1 MKRLILILMAGILL
15 LSACAKQKPFT
26 GSEDKFNAANELYN
40 KKKYARAAELYGDV
54 YFERSSV
61 NLSTALLRQ
70 AESYFKINRFS
81 DAREAYEEF
90 IQAFPKSPDIPT
102 AYYHV
107 ALCLYEESFGPQYD
121 QAETMA
127 SIGAFR
133 TFIQKFPNDE
143 RRDKALDYIR
153 KGQYKLI
160 EKTFNNGY
168 IYYKM
173 KDYSAALMYFQEVI
187 DLGNTNDLDRR
198 SLYFAALLNYRQNNL
213 DAAADHFARLKE
225 RYPGSKETRKLA
237 RYFPAK

>member
-1 MKRLILILMAGILL
+1 MKRVILILTAVILL
-15 LSACAKQKPFT
+15 LAGCAKQKPFA
-26 GSEDKFNAANELYN
+26 GSEDKFNAANELFN
-40 KKKYARAAELYGDV
+40 KKKYTRAAELYGDV

-70 AESYFKINRFS
+70 AESYFRLNRFS

-90 IQAFPKSPDIPT
+90 IQAFPKSQDIST
-102 AYYHV
+102 AYFQV
-107 ALCLYEESFGPQYD
+107 ALCLYEESFNPQYD
-121 QAETMA
+121 QAETLA

-133 TFIQKFPNDE
+133 TFIQKFPTDE

-153 KGQYKLI
+153 KAQYKLI
-160 EKTFNNGY
+160 EKKYNNGY

-173 KDYSAALMYFQEVI
+173 KDYSAALMYFNEVI

-198 SLYFAALLNYRQNNL
+198 SLYYASLLCYRQKNME
-213 DAAADHFARLKE
+213 DASNFFARLKE

-237 RYFPAK
+237 RYFPQK